1 MKISRLAPVFVALL
15 AAVALAGCGGGGS
28 SAKLGAN
35 DVAAVGGT
43 QISKKQYTDLMA
55 TAKRSYKSQGRSFP
69 KQGTQEYATIKS
81 QAMTLLV
88 QQAEREEKAQDLGID
103 VTDKQVNDR
112 LAQIKKQYFGD
123 SDKKYKAQLASQG
136 LSDEQ
141 VRGDV
146 RAQLISEAL
155 FAEVTKDVKVSDADV
170 HSYYKQHP
178 QLYKQP
184 ESREVRHVLVKKKAQ
199 ADDLYQQL
207 KSGKDA
213 TWCKLAKQFSQD
225 TGSKAQCGKLTVSKG
240 QTVPEFDK
248 TSFAL
253 DTKEVSKPVKTTYGW
268 HIIEA
273 LGPVKPAKT
282 TPEKQVAD
290 SIRQQ
295 LLQTKKQQA
304 MAKWVSDTEK
314 DFCGGSSVAY
324 QTGYAPSPDP
334 CTTTSTA
341 ATTAQ

>member
-1 MKISRLAPVFVALL
+1 MKISRIAPVALAVL
-15 AAVALAGCGGGGS
+15 AAAALAGCGGGG
-28 SAKLGAN
+28 KTVTLGKD

-43 QISKKQYTDLMA
+43 QIPRSQFDDLMA
-55 TAKRSYKSQGRSFP
+55 TAKRSYKSQGRKFP

-81 QAMTLLV
+81 QAITLLV
-88 QQAEREEKAQDLGID
+88 QQAEREEKADDLGID
-103 VTDKQVNDR
+103 ISDKQVDDR
-112 LAQIKKQYFGD
+112 LAQIKKQYFGG
-123 SDKKYKAQLASQG
+123 SDKKYKAQLTSQG
-136 LSDEQ
+136 LSDAQ

-155 FAEVTKDVKVSDADV
+155 FDKVTKDVKVSDADV

-184 ESREVRHVLVKKKAQ
+184 ESRDVRHILVKSKAKAQ
-199 ADDLYQQL
+199 DLWQQL

-213 TWCKLAKQFSQD
+213 TWCKLAKKYSQD
-225 TGSKAQCGKLTVSKG
+225 PGSKAQCGKLTVSKG

-248 TSFAL
+248 MAFAL
-253 DTKEVSKPVKTTYGW
+253 DTKEVSKPIKTTYGW

-273 LGPVKPAKT
+273 LGPIKPAKT

-304 MAKWVSDTEK
+304 MTKWVSDVEK
-314 DFCGGSSVAY
+314 GFCGDSKVKY
-324 QTGYAPSPDP
+324 QVGFTPSPDP
-334 CTTTSTA
+334 CTTTSTT